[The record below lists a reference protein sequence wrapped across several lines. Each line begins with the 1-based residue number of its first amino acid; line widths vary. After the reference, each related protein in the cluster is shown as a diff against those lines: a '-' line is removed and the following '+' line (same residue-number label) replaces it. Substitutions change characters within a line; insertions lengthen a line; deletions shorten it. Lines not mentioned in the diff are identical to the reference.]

1 MFVGS
6 ALSDH
11 STLTPVQVAIYSLH
25 DGQLFE
31 TLRTATPG
39 VVVAWR
45 NLTQPS
51 PACVG
56 TPPTVLW
63 RDKGGQPLRVFC
75 TATDDTLIA
84 RPLAPGTR
92 NPLPWE
98 VHGGTGSPTV
108 FTSPGASVEFNVP
121 GAGAV
126 AIAPGAGAGVIFEL
140 EPEGMSGDLDLPMPA
155 GFQKQSLFV
164 GATDGSLWERTLIG
178 GIFSWVSH
186 GSPPGTCVAGEPAT
200 DPAAV
205 PPASPLRV
213 FATAFSGAV
222 VEWVIGGPAGITWV
236 DHGRPTVGG
245 VPVNV
250 SRYLVVV
257 FDPGT
262 GAMHVFAEAGD
273 ALHELRV
280 ATLGAPGTWREIGA
294 PAATRAGE
302 ATRVESSPGGAN
314 IVLDPANGPFVRFFV
329 VASRQR
335 TTTARPTSGWDVLQA
350 FLSFITFGLVPPPQD
365 TKTPIESAPTEELW
379 ECRGNVRAGNTGF
392 ATNLGPP
399 SRTPLLRTDW
409 YRLAKPA
416 GAVPDR
422 SLVYSSSVAAEG
434 TAPESLD
441 EWSTSP
447 VGSTPLGLMPAGIST
462 PCVSAGTTLSTA
474 CAGTGPRTFGIGI
487 GS

>member
-11 STLTPVQVAIYSLH
+11 SSLTQAQVAIYSLH

-51 PACVG
+51 PACVA

-75 TATDDTLIA
+75 TATDGTLVA
-84 RPLAPGTR
+84 RPLALGTR
-92 NPLPWE
+92 LPLPWE

-108 FTSPGASVEFNVP
+108 FTSPGASVEFNVTVP
-121 GAGAV
+121 GAV
-126 AIAPGAGAGVIFEL
+126 AIPPGAVPPVIVEL
-140 EPEGMSGDLDLPMPA
+140 EPEGITGDLVLPVPA
-155 GFQKQSLFV
+155 GFLKQSLFV
-164 GATDGSLWERTLIG
+164 GATDGTLWERTLIAG
-178 GIFSWVSH
+178 VFSWVSH
-186 GSPPGTCVAGEPAT
+186 GSPPGTCVSGEPAT

-205 PPASPLRV
+205 PPTSPLRV

-222 VEWVIGGPAGITWV
+222 VERVIGGPAGITWV
-236 DHGRPTVGG
+236 NHGRPTVGG
-245 VPVNV
+245 VPVNA
-250 SRYLVVV
+250 SRYLVAV

-280 ATLGAPGTWREIGA
+280 ATLGDPGTWREIGA

-302 ATRVESSPGGAN
+302 TTRVESSPGGAN
-314 IVLDPANGPFVRFFV
+314 IVLDPASGPFVRFFV
-329 VASRQR
+329 VASRQVV
-335 TTTARPTSGWDVLQA
+335 TTARSASFWDVVQTV
-350 FLSFITFGLVPPPQD
+350 LSFITFGLVPTPQGTD
-365 TKTPIESAPTEELW
+365 SRIVSAPTEEMW
-379 ECRGNVRAGNTGF
+379 ECLGNVRAGNTGF
-392 ATNLGPP
+392 ATNLGLP